1 MAPAEAASELRIEVV
16 YCPRP
21 ASPTWSRCRL
31 PAGATVGP
39 DALRASGL
47 AARHAWARPTLRVG
61 VWGRVA
67 EPQTPVRDR
76 DRVEI
81 YRPLTVDPKEA
92 RRQRY
97 QRTRSARLRSGRG
110 SRRR

>member
-1 MAPAEAASELRIEVV
+1 MAPAEAAGELRIEVV

-21 ASPTWSRCRL
+21 GITDLVAVCL
-31 PAGATVGP
+31 PAGATVA

-47 AARHAWARPTLRVG
+47 APRHALQTEDLRVG
-61 VWGRVA
+61 VWSRVV
-67 EPQTPVRDR
+67 EPGTPLRDR

-92 RRQRY
+92 RRLRY
-97 QRTRSARLRSGRG
+97 RQHKERFARS
-110 SRRR
+110 